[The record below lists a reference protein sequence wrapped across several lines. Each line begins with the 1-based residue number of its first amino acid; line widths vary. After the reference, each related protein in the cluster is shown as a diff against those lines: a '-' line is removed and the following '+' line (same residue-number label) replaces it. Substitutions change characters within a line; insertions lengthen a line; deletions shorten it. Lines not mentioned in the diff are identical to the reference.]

1 MRRRRLLALAL
12 PALAPGCL
20 SGLPTASGPRA
31 PPEPDGT
38 PGGDT
43 GTGVSVS
50 DIDVEPTDDDRLR
63 VVATVRNRG
72 GTPVDARVVVTVTVG
87 GDETVRETTVR
98 APAGESA
105 TASVAFD
112 ATFDAFSADG
122 SVSARVA

>member
-1 MRRRRLLALAL
+1 VRRRRLLALAL

-38 PGGDT
+38 PGGRT
-43 GTGVSVS
+43 GTAVS

-63 VVATVRNRG
+63 VVATVRNDG
-72 GTPVDARVVVTVTVG
+72 GDPVDARVVVTVTVG
-87 GDETVRETTVR
+87 DEESVRETTVR
-98 APAGESA
+98 VPAGDTA

-112 ATFDAFSADG
+112 VTFDAFSADG